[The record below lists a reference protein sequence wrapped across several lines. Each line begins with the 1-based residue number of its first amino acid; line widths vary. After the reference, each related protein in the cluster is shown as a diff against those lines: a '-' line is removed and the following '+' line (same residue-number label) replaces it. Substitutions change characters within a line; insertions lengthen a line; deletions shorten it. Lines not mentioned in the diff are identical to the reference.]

1 MFEGFCVDV
10 PPERLVLAGTVL
22 AILHLMHVVGSA
34 LLAWVQ
40 SKAHVA
46 EIDASS
52 RAEVAQIQEA
62 GKVLLALAE
71 IAAGHG
77 ATRSGPLEFNGSPCP
92 QAEIPPGGQAVRRH
106 HGDR

>member
-40 SKAHVA
+40 SKARVA

-52 RAEVAQIQEA
+52 SAEVAQIQEA

-92 QAEIPPGGQAVRRH
+92 QAGPPGAQAVRRH